1 MPGHKAPPADD
12 VAAGAM
18 GETGLPTCLCCADS
32 IAFDDAVVLV
42 EHDGE
47 RLTSLAR
54 EPHLADDPRVLLAHA
69 RCAETLDVRRRRTA
83 P

>member
-1 MPGHKAPPADD
+1 MSEPRR
-12 VAAGAM
+12 
-18 GETGLPTCLCCADS
+18 PTCLFCADS
-32 IAFDDAVVLV
+32 IGRAQPVVLV

-54 EPHLADDPRVLLAHA
+54 EPRLADDPRALLAHA
-69 RCAETLDVRRRRTA
+69 SCAETLDVRRRRTA

>member
-1 MPGHKAPPADD
+1 MARPGPRLDD
-12 VAAGAM
+12 LAVGAM
-18 GETGLPTCLCCADS
+18 GEPPGPACLFCADS
-32 IAFDDAVVLV
+32 IGRDEPVVLV

-69 RCAETLDVRRRRTA
+69 TCAETLAVRRRRPA
-83 P
+83 H